1 MRSMRGSKLLSL
13 RALAVC
19 LWTALL
25 VSFSSGHALAAGSY
39 VHVRVDGVVNP
50 IKARHVQRAVER
62 AALEQAR
69 FLLVTIDT
77 PGGLVS
83 SMQEIVAALT
93 NSRVPVVGFT
103 APRSAQATS
112 AGAFILLA
120 ADLCAMSPGTRIG
133 AAHPVADGKALDEAL
148 DKKATNSLVS
158 LVKSLAQRRGR
169 PPALAEAMVR
179 DSVSYTAEEAHEK
192 KLIEL
197 IAASEAEL
205 SQQLEGR
212 EVRPGVRL
220 ATRGLSRIDLPL
232 SNVDRA
238 LDRIADPS
246 ITSLLISLG
255 TLAILYELGTA
266 GIGAGGAIGAVLLVL
281 GLLGSSVLPIEAS
294 AIALFLIGIAALALE
309 TQLPTHGVLG
319 GAGLIGIL
327 FGAALMV
334 DPSDYFGGFKAA
346 NLFVLAPIVLLVGAG
361 LLLLGRITRRALSAP
376 FQTGSEA
383 LVGTKGIARAR
394 FGTNRPESS
403 GQVMVD
409 GARWQAET
417 EEPEIDD
424 GDAIEVI
431 RVLQR
436 PMRLVV
442 RRAK

>member
-1 MRSMRGSKLLSL
+1 MRGSKPLSL

-19 LWTALL
+19 LCAALSPL
-25 VSFSSGHALAAGSY
+25 FWSGSALAAGSY
-39 VHVRVDGVVNP
+39 VHVRVDGVINP

-62 AALEQAR
+62 AAAEQAR

-158 LVKSLAQRRGR
+158 LIKSLADRRGR
-169 PPALAEAMVR
+169 PSAPAEAMVR

-205 SQQLEGR
+205 LQKLEAR
-212 EVRPGVRL
+212 DVRPGVRL

-266 GIGAGGAIGAVLLVL
+266 GVGAGGAIGAVLLVL

-334 DPSDYFGGFKAA
+334 DPSDYFGGFQAV
-346 NLFVLAPIVLLVGAG
+346 NLFLLAPIVLVVGVG
-361 LLLLGRITRRALSAP
+361 LMLLGRITRRALAAP

-383 LVGTKGIARAR
+383 LIGTKGTARAR

>member
-1 MRSMRGSKLLSL
+1 MRSMRGSKPLPL
-13 RALAVC
+13 RALVVC

-25 VSFSSGHALAAGSY
+25 PLFWSAPALAAGSY
-39 VHVRVDGVVNP
+39 VHVRIDGVVNP

-133 AAHPVADGKALDEAL
+133 AAHPVADGKALDDAL

-158 LVKSLAQRRGR
+158 LVKSLAERRGR
-169 PPALAEAMVR
+169 PSAPAEAMVR

-197 IAASEAEL
+197 IAASETEL
-205 SQQLEGR
+205 LQKLEAR

-294 AIALFLIGIAALALE
+294 AIVLFLIGIAAVALE
-309 TQLPTHGVLG
+309 IKLPTHGVLG
-319 GAGLIGIL
+319 GAGLIGML
-327 FGAALMV
+327 LGAALMV
-334 DPSDYFGGFKAA
+334 DPSDYFGGFKTV
-346 NLFVLAPIVLLVGAG
+346 NLFFLAPIVLVVGAC

-383 LVGTKGIARAR
+383 LVGSKGTARAS
-394 FGTNRPESS
+394 FGTNRPGSS

-417 EEPEIDD
+417 DEPEIDD

-431 RVLQR
+431 RALHR

>member
-1 MRSMRGSKLLSL
+1 MRGSKPLPW
-13 RALAVC
+13 RALPVC

-25 VSFSSGHALAAGSY
+25 LLFWSGPALAAGSY

-62 AALEQAR
+62 AAREQAR

-120 ADLCAMSPGTRIG
+120 ADVCAMSPGTRIG
-133 AAHPVADGKALDEAL
+133 AAHPVADGKALDDAL

-158 LVKSLAQRRGR
+158 LVKSLADRRGR
-169 PPALAEAMVR
+169 PSAPAEAMVR

-197 IAASEAEL
+197 LATSEAEL
-205 SQQLEGR
+205 LQKLDAR

-334 DPSDYFGGFKAA
+334 DPSDYFGGFKAV
-346 NLFVLAPIVLLVGAG
+346 NLFLLAPIVLVVGVG
-361 LLLLGRITRRALSAP
+361 LMLLGRITRRALAAP

-383 LVGTKGIARAR
+383 LIGTKGTARAS
-394 FGTNRPESS
+394 FGTTRPESG

>member
-1 MRSMRGSKLLSL
+1 MRSMRGSKPLPL
-13 RALAVC
+13 RALVVC
-19 LWTALL
+19 LWAALL
-25 VSFSSGHALAAGSY
+25 PLFWSAPALAAGSY
-39 VHVRVDGVVNP
+39 VHVRIDGVVNP

-62 AALEQAR
+62 AAVEQAR

-133 AAHPVADGKALDEAL
+133 AAHPVADGKALDDAL

-158 LVKSLAQRRGR
+158 LVKSLAERRGR
-169 PPALAEAMVR
+169 PPAPAEAMVR
-179 DSVSYTAEEAHEK
+179 DSVSYTAEEAQEK

-205 SQQLEGR
+205 LQKLEAR

-220 ATRGLSRIDLPL
+220 STRGLSRIDLPL

-294 AIALFLIGIAALALE
+294 AIALFLIGLAALALE

-346 NLFVLAPIVLLVGAG
+346 NLFLLAPIVLVVGG
-361 LLLLGRITRRALSAP
+361 CLLLLGRITRRALAAP
-376 FQTGSEA
+376 FETGFEK
-383 LVGTKGIARAR
+383 LVGTQGTARAS
-394 FGTNRPESS
+394 FGANRAERA

-417 EEPEIDD
+417 DEPEIDD

-431 RVLQR
+431 RVLHR

>member
-1 MRSMRGSKLLSL
+1 MRNMRGSKPLPL
-13 RALAVC
+13 RALVVC
-19 LWTALL
+19 LWTAFLPL
-25 VSFSSGHALAAGSY
+25 FWSGPALAAGSY

-83 SMQEIVAALT
+83 SMQEIVASLT

-133 AAHPVADGKALDEAL
+133 AAHPVADGKALDDAL

-158 LVKSLAQRRGR
+158 LVKSLAERRGR
-169 PPALAEAMVR
+169 PPAPAEAMVR

-205 SQQLEGR
+205 LQKLEAR

-334 DPSDYFGGFKAA
+334 DPSDYFGGFKGA
-346 NLFVLAPIVLLVGAG
+346 NLFLLAPIVVVVGAG
-361 LLLLGRITRRALSAP
+361 LMLLGRITRRALAAP

-383 LVGTKGIARAR
+383 LVGSKGTARAS
-394 FGTNRPESS
+394 FGTNHPESS

-417 EEPEIDD
+417 DEPEIDD

-431 RVLQR
+431 RALHR